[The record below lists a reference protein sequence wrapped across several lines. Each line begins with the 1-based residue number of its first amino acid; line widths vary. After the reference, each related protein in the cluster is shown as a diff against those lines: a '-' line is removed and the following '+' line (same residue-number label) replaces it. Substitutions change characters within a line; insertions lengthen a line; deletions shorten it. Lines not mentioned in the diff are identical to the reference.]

1 MTTHNTHSPQSPLSN
16 DDIIAAARQLRQEQ
30 NDRMH
35 IRPWKRQSRWGWYV
49 AIPAACLAGFAL
61 GLYLRP
67 SAETPASELA
77 KTIVVTD
84 TVTVHEVVHDTVYQ
98 VKPVSQPITPHQLA
112 KRSTPSQK
120 TEKQPETEPV
130 GVSMLDDGIRYDL
143 LASNNRR

>member
-49 AIPAACLAGFAL
+49 AIPAACLVGFAL
-61 GLYLRP
+61 GFYLRP
-67 SAETPASELA
+67 SAETPAPAMA

-84 TVTVHEVVHDTVYQ
+84 TVMLHEVVHDTVYQ
-98 VKPVSQPITPHQLA
+98 TKPVSQPLSPYQLA

-120 TEKQPETEPV
+120 TEKQPESEPV

>member
-67 SAETPASELA
+67 SAETPSI
-77 KTIVVTD
+77 K
-84 TVTVHEVVHDTVYQ
+84 
-98 VKPVSQPITPHQLA
+98 
-112 KRSTPSQK
+112 
-120 TEKQPETEPV
+120 
-130 GVSMLDDGIRYDL
+130 
-143 LASNNRR
+143 

>member
-49 AIPAACLAGFAL
+49 AIPAACLVGFAL
-61 GLYLRP
+61 GFYLRP
-67 SAETPASELA
+67 SAETPAPAMA

-84 TVTVHEVVHDTVYQ
+84 TVLLHEVVHDTVYQ
-98 VKPVSQPITPHQLA
+98 TKPVSQPLSPYQLA

>member
-49 AIPAACLAGFAL
+49 AIPAACLVGFAL
-61 GLYLRP
+61 GFYLRP
-67 SAETPASELA
+67 SAETPAPAMA

-84 TVTVHEVVHDTVYQ
+84 TVLLHEVVHDTVYQ
-98 VKPVSQPITPHQLA
+98 TKPVSQPLSPYQLA

-120 TEKQPETEPV
+120 TEKQPESEPV

>member
-1 MTTHNTHSPQSPLSN
+1 LSN

-49 AIPAACLAGFAL
+49 AIPAACLVGFAL
-61 GLYLRP
+61 GFYLRP
-67 SAETPASELA
+67 SAETPAPAMA

-84 TVTVHEVVHDTVYQ
+84 TVLLHEVVHDTVYQ
-98 VKPVSQPITPHQLA
+98 TKPVSQPLSPYQLA

-143 LASNNRR
+143 LAENSMR

>member
-49 AIPAACLAGFAL
+49 AIPAACLVGFAL

-67 SAETPASELA
+67 SAETPAPAMA

-84 TVTVHEVVHDTVYQ
+84 TVLLHEVVHDTVYQ
-98 VKPVSQPITPHQLA
+98 TKPVSQPLSPYQLA

>member
-1 MTTHNTHSPQSPLSN
+1 MTTSLLPLANCVRNKMTACTSVPGSVRAVGDGMSPSQPPVLQVSLWVY
-16 DDIIAAARQLRQEQ
+16 ICA
-30 NDRMH
+30 
-35 IRPWKRQSRWGWYV
+35 
-49 AIPAACLAGFAL
+49 
-61 GLYLRP
+61 
-67 SAETPASELA
+67 
-77 KTIVVTD
+77 VVTD

-143 LASNNRR
+143 LAENSMR